1 MLRLLLK
8 EEKKEIKKEYIRRV
22 LTIIFLGLSGVLFLF
37 LVSLLPAFFLLSVDQ
52 KVLNQELSVAQDVEL
67 NADRQRLKEKLKNLQ
82 QTLNLIDT
90 PNSDISYYIQKIT
103 ERQPRDINILSLD
116 FTKNADKNSIVVQG
130 VANSRTSL
138 SSFVKV
144 LETVDEFEAVNLPFS
159 SFTREVDIPF
169 SITIYLK
176 DTQPKK

>member
-1 MLRLLLK
+1 MLKLLLT
-8 EEKKEIKKEYIRRV
+8 EEKKEIKKEYIRRILSIV
-22 LTIIFLGLSGVLFLF
+22 FLGLSIILFLF
-37 LVSLLPAFFLLSVDQ
+37 LVSLLPAFFLLNVDQ

-67 NADRQRLKEKLKNLQ
+67 NADRQRLKEKLQNLQ

-90 PNSDISYYIQKIT
+90 PNSDFSYYIQKIT

-116 FTKNADKNSIVVQG
+116 FTKNANKNSIIVQG